1 MKTTFDKDK
10 VLIFGLENEDNL
22 ASKVAEKLKTKISP
36 LQIKK
41 FSDGEWYLRLL
52 ETVRNK
58 QIYIIAST
66 CAPVNEKLMLLMILV
81 DALRRD
87 NAKCITAIIPYFGY
101 ARQDRRNNARE
112 PIAAK
117 LVADLLQ
124 TSGIDKAIF
133 TDIHTDQ
140 LQGFF
145 NFPTDNLSATTIIL
159 NQYIDDLINNNKN
172 LKLKTSD
179 FVLVSPDYGGVKR
192 IRNIADKMNLNI
204 AIVDKKRLDSNE
216 VEIENV
222 LGDVANKHCI
232 VVDDIIDTAGTM
244 VGACKLIKS
253 KGAKSVTC
261 ICTHPVLTGKAHER
275 LSEAFKEEWINDLYV
290 SNSIKIKEEFLSLKK
305 IHIVP
310 LEDFFAKIILA
321 DQNYTSY
328 YSVCQ
333 GYIDSFID
341 KINNLK
347 KCKKKKL
354 N

>member
-1 MKTTFDKDK
+1 MKTNFDKDK
-10 VLIFGLENEDNL
+10 VLIFTLEEGDCL
-22 ASKVAEKLKTKISP
+22 ASKVASKLNTKICP

-58 QIYIIAST
+58 EIYIITST
-66 CAPVNEKLMLLMILV
+66 CAPVNENLMLLMILV

-87 NAKCITAIIPYFGY
+87 SAKFITAIIPYFGY
-101 ARQDRRNNARE
+101 ARQDRRNKARE

-117 LVADLLQ
+117 LVADLLKA
-124 TSGIDKAIF
+124 SGIDKAIF

-145 NFPTDNLSATTIIL
+145 NFPTDNLTATTIIL
-159 NQYIDDLINNNKN
+159 NEYIDDLIKNNKN

-192 IRNIADKMNLNI
+192 IRNIADNMNLNV
-204 AIVDKKRLDSNE
+204 AIVDKKRVDSNE

-222 LGDVANKHCI
+222 LGDVNNKHCI
-232 VVDDIIDTAGTM
+232 VIDDIIDTAGTM

-253 KGAKSVTC
+253 KGAKSITC
-261 ICTHPVLTGKAHER
+261 ICTHAILTGKAYER
-275 LSEAFKEEWINDLYV
+275 LNEAFKEKWINDLYI
-290 SNSIKIKEEFLSLKK
+290 SDSICMKDEFKK
-305 IHIVP
+305 FKQIHIVS

-321 DQNYTSY
+321 DQNYISY
-328 YSVCQ
+328 YTVCQ
-333 GYIDSFID
+333 SYIDSFID
-341 KINNLK
+341 KISNLK
-347 KCKKKKL
+347 KCKNKKL